1 MKKKFFIAI
10 SVVSV
15 FAMGML
21 MVACTSKSN
30 SLNPNEDVAFEESVQ
45 QVKETSSDEWEA
57 FYAAVDELNSKYFPK
72 NNLAK
77 YVVASDD
84 VEVDEEM
91 KEIVRADALGAALGL
106 LGGSTWQER
115 IVSAVINA
123 AVESY
128 KEATNSDCQVTT
140 NSLIFINDLDHSSVG
155 VVVGQQHNAIVHQLM
170 SDNFAVSGLT
180 RQEIMTVF
188 VQTYEELYFPIN
200 STFRRALIN
209 GTLRMPAL
217 NTSVQRAN
225 NQFDIAAS
233 SLSISVLHDY
243 TEEYLSV
250 VDRTI
255 SNENDK
261 SSIQTY
267 ACQTYYS
274 SALWVVQ

>member
-1 MKKKFFIAI
+1 
-10 SVVSV
+10 
-15 FAMGML
+15 MGML

-45 QVKETSSDEWEA
+45 EVKETSSDEWEA

-106 LGGSTWQER
+106 LSGSTWQER